1 MPRRNSEGNPRRNQA
16 VDPRRPIPRRGAG
29 RGGGTDRSRRVRPR
43 GRGLRALNP
52 FDVTGRQRVGRTL
65 REQEEQP
72 YRYDSN
78 DRQIL
83 VIKILLVLWIGLAI
97 ASAVAQYREREAI
110 ADWEDTQFTSLPGDL
125 STNGINIFLVDH
137 KIICKSDPVTGDPI
151 GVCGNAFDLGSR
163 LDSAR
168 DLEFGIF
175 SGFLFLFVVI
185 SVMVASFAYQ
195 ANRNLLTLKS
205 EGQRFSA
212 TSAILWLFVPLF
224 NFFKGAQIFGEIW
237 RGSDP
242 DGSTDGGEEWK
253 SRSSKWWIDVWWIT
267 LAIVIMLNILF
278 RTRFSTNDID
288 DRLTLAWVVILS
300 DLFMIIPAVLAY
312 KSMNRIHEMQEKRHE
327 IVGDHLAVPPFRGL
341 TL

>member
-1 MPRRNSEGNPRRNQA
+1 M
-16 VDPRRPIPRRGAG
+16 
-29 RGGGTDRSRRVRPR
+29 
-43 GRGLRALNP
+43 NP

-65 REQEEQP
+65 REEEEEP

-83 VIKILLVLWIGLAI
+83 VIKMLLALWVVLAI
-97 ASAVAQYREREAI
+97 ASAVAQYREREAL
-110 ADWEDTQFTSLPGDL
+110 ADWEDTQFTFLPADL
-125 STNGINIFLVDH
+125 STTGINDFLIEH
-137 KIICKSDPVTGDPI
+137 QISCESDPVTGEVM

-163 LDSAR
+163 LESAR
-168 DLEFGIF
+168 DIEFGIF

-205 EGQRFSA
+205 EGQRFSG
-212 TSAILWLFVPLF
+212 TSAMLWLFVPLF

-253 SRSSKWWIDVWWIT
+253 SRSSKWWIDAWWIT
-267 LAIVIMLNILF
+267 LAIVITLNVLF
-278 RTRFSTNDID
+278 RTRFSTNEID
-288 DRLTLAWVVILS
+288 DRLTLAWVVILA

-312 KSMNRIHEMQEKRHE
+312 KSMTRIHEMQEKRHE
-327 IVGDHLAVPPFRGL
+327 IVGDHLAVPPYKGL